1 MTASLEDPNG
11 PGVRFRGGGE
21 GMEVERLL
29 SGSPDVV
36 CMSTSC
42 RKSLAALKTE
52 QRQVNPSIV
61 RIGFQIRAPF
71 QAPSHFYCIDRLLER
86 FAREPLKREVILL
99 LVSSSYEIQVQA
111 KQRYG
116 ETLILPEGEPY
127 NVTTV
132 HDRDPPTSREEA
144 LVLDRQ
150 AMLDAARDF
159 FLMSM
164 TDVKVVSDASGFG
177 LVSSILRPQRKYT
190 ILGVDVAG
198 RAERNCSAALD
209 HGGDPLSKFAH
220 WWSGL
225 R

>member
-1 MTASLEDPNG
+1 
-11 PGVRFRGGGE
+11 
-21 GMEVERLL
+21 
-29 SGSPDVV
+29 
-36 CMSTSC
+36 
-42 RKSLAALKTE
+42 
-52 QRQVNPSIV
+52 
-61 RIGFQIRAPF
+61 
-71 QAPSHFYCIDRLLER
+71 
-86 FAREPLKREVILL
+86 
-99 LVSSSYEIQVQA
+99 
-111 KQRYG
+111 
-116 ETLILPEGEPY
+116 
-127 NVTTV
+127 
-132 HDRDPPTSREEA
+132 
-144 LVLDRQ
+144 
-150 AMLDAARDF
+150 MLDAARDF